1 MVQEDTYQLGN
12 RLGHN
17 TRALSNPIRL
27 FAFFNLRFTLNL
39 LPPEDC
45 DWLEQF
51 LFLIWQIRSISS
63 PELLEKVACWLSEHS
78 EDEVYS
84 VISLQL
90 LHCDISVYLRNEKL
104 KQSCMLPEVEPG
116 L

>member
-1 MVQEDTYQLGN
+1 MEK
-12 RLGHN
+12 
-17 TRALSNPIRL
+17 
-27 FAFFNLRFTLNL
+27 
-39 LPPEDC
+39 
-45 DWLEQF
+45 
-51 LFLIWQIRSISS
+51 IWIVISPRQCSS
-63 PELLEKVACWLSEHS
+63 PELLEKVARWLSEHS